1 MDSETAMWAAIG
13 AIIGLIIGAVLVY
26 VLMHFD
32 SEGKTFLTHDSQ
44 GRIAS
49 IIEK

>member
-1 MDSETAMWAAIG
+1 MWAAIG
-13 AIIGLIIGAVLVY
+13 AIIGILIGAVLVY
-26 VLMHFD
+26 VLTNMNN
-32 SEGKTFLTHDSQ
+32 SAKTFLTYDSE

>member
-26 VLMHFD
+26 VLMNFN
-32 SEGKTFLTHDSQ
+32 GNKTFLTYDSE

>member
-26 VLMHFD
+26 VLMNMNNG
-32 SEGKTFLTHDSQ
+32 GKTFLTYDSE